1 MEQETQTQRVNYQ
14 LVLKE
19 IWKRRK
25 LYFIGLP
32 IVFILS
38 CLYIICI
45 PRTYTSETK
54 MAPEVDSPTS
64 GGALG
69 SIASSFGF
77 DLSEI
82 QTSDAITPL
91 LYPQLIDDN
100 GFVSE
105 LFSIK
110 VANKK
115 GDIKTDLYTY
125 YKQYQQ
131 YPWWSKVIGGITDLF
146 KSKTLNEKSSAKFD
160 PYVLTKKED
169 EIMSSIRNS
178 IKISVDKKSGVITII
193 TKAQDALICKTIA
206 DSVRGHLQQYITRY
220 RTNKAR
226 KDYDYYKSLTEEAKA
241 QYEKARRLYGG
252 YADANTDIVLES
264 FRSKQ
269 ADLENDMQLKF
280 NTYSTLNTQLQ
291 AAKAKIQEKTPAF
304 TLIQGAS
311 VPIKASE
318 PKRMFFVL
326 GMTIFAF
333 ALISIYV
340 LKDITKK
347 E

>member
-169 EIMSSIRNS
+169 EIMSSIRYS

-333 ALISIYV
+333 VLISIYV

>member
-241 QYEKARRLYGG
+241 QYEKARRLYGS

-333 ALISIYV
+333 VLISIYV

>member
-1 MEQETQTQRVNYQ
+1 MKQEIQTYKVNYK
-14 LVLKE
+14 LVFQE

-38 CLYIICI
+38 CLFIISI

-54 MAPEVDSPTS
+54 MAPEIDSPTS

-69 SIASSFGF
+69 SLASSFGF

-82 QTSDAITPL
+82 QSSDAITPL

-100 GFVSE
+100 GFISE
-105 LFSIK
+105 LFGIK
-110 VANKK
+110 VTSQK
-115 GDIKTDLYTY
+115 GEIKTDLYTY
-125 YKQYQQ
+125 YKKYQKFS
-131 YPWWSKVIGGITDLF
+131 WWSIGISAITNFF
-146 KSKTLNEKSSAKFD
+146 KSKKSANASGKLD
-160 PYVLTKKED
+160 PYFPSKQD
-169 EIMSSIRNS
+169 NEIMSAIRKS
-178 IKISVDKKSGVITII
+178 IKIRVKKKTGVITIKS
-193 TKAQDALICKTIA
+193 KAQDALICKIVA

-226 KDYDYYKSLTEEAKA
+226 KDYAYYKSLTEDAKA

-252 YADANTDIVLES
+252 YADANSDVILES
-264 FRSKQ
+264 FKSKQ
-269 ADLENDMQLKF
+269 DDLENDMQLKY

-304 TLIQGAS
+304 TLIQGAA

-318 PKRMFFVL
+318 PKRMLFVF
-326 GMTIFAF
+326 GATIFAF
-333 ALISIYV
+333 ILISIYV
-340 LKDITKK
+340 LKDIIKV

>member
-91 LYPQLIDDN
+91 L
-100 GFVSE
+100 
-105 LFSIK
+105 
-110 VANKK
+110 
-115 GDIKTDLYTY
+115 
-125 YKQYQQ
+125 
-131 YPWWSKVIGGITDLF
+131 
-146 KSKTLNEKSSAKFD
+146 
-160 PYVLTKKED
+160 
-169 EIMSSIRNS
+169 
-178 IKISVDKKSGVITII
+178 
-193 TKAQDALICKTIA
+193 
-206 DSVRGHLQQYITRY
+206 
-220 RTNKAR
+220 
-226 KDYDYYKSLTEEAKA
+226 
-241 QYEKARRLYGG
+241 
-252 YADANTDIVLES
+252 
-264 FRSKQ
+264 
-269 ADLENDMQLKF
+269 
-280 NTYSTLNTQLQ
+280 
-291 AAKAKIQEKTPAF
+291 
-304 TLIQGAS
+304 
-311 VPIKASE
+311 
-318 PKRMFFVL
+318 
-326 GMTIFAF
+326 
-333 ALISIYV
+333 
-340 LKDITKK
+340 
-347 E
+347 

>member
-1 MEQETQTQRVNYQ
+1 MAHSTTATKVDYK
-14 LVLKE
+14 LVFKE

-32 IVFILS
+32 LVTFFAS
-38 CLYIICI
+38 LYIICI
-45 PRTYTSETK
+45 PRTYNTETK
-54 MAPEVDSPTS
+54 MAPEVDSPNS
-64 GGALG
+64 GGTLG

-82 QTSDAITPL
+82 QSSDAITPL
-91 LYPQLIDDN
+91 LYPDLVDDN
-100 GFVSE
+100 GFISE

-110 VANKK
+110 ITNKK

-125 YKQYQQ
+125 YKQYQK
-131 YPWWSKVIGGITDLF
+131 YPWWTKAIGGITDLF
-146 KSKTLNEKSSAKFD
+146 KSKTPEDKGTVKFN
-160 PYVLTKKED
+160 PYVLSKKD
-169 EIMSSIRNS
+169 DDIMSAIRNS
-178 IKISVDKKSGVITII
+178 ISISVDKKTGVITIKA
-193 TKAQDALICKTIA
+193 KAQDALVCKTIA

-226 KDYDYYKSLTEEAKA
+226 KDYAYYKNLTEEAKA

-252 YADANTDIVLES
+252 YADANADVVLES

-269 ADLENDMQLKF
+269 EDLENDMQLKY

-326 GMTIFAF
+326 GMIIFTF
-333 ALISIYV
+333 FVISVYV
-340 LKDITKK
+340 LKDIIKK

>member
-1 MEQETQTQRVNYQ
+1 MKQEAQTQRVNYK
-14 LVLKE
+14 LVLQE

-32 IVFILS
+32 IVLILS
-38 CLYIICI
+38 CLFIISI
-45 PRTYTSETK
+45 PRTYSSETK
-54 MAPEVDSPTS
+54 MAPEVDSPNS
-64 GGALG
+64 GSTLG
-69 SIASSFGF
+69 SLASSFGF

-82 QTSDAITPL
+82 QSSDAITPL

-100 GFVSE
+100 GFISE
-105 LFSIK
+105 LFGIK
-110 VANKK
+110 VINKK

-125 YKQYQQ
+125 HKKYQQ
-131 YPWWSKVIGGITDLF
+131 YSWWAKAIGAITDLF
-146 KSKTLNEKSSAKFD
+146 KSKKSTIVSGKFN
-160 PYVLTKKED
+160 PYIPSKNDD
-169 EIMSSIRNS
+169 EIMSAIRKSIN
-178 IKISVDKKSGVITII
+178 ISVDKKTGVITIKS
-193 TKAQDALICKTIA
+193 KAQDALVCKIVA

-226 KDYDYYKSLTEEAKA
+226 KDYAYYKSLTEEAKA

-252 YADANTDIVLES
+252 YADANSDVILES

-269 ADLENDMQLKF
+269 EDLENDMQLKY

-304 TLIQGAS
+304 TLIQGAA

-318 PKRMFFVL
+318 PKRMLFVL
-326 GMTIFAF
+326 GTMIFAF
-333 ALISIYV
+333 ILISIYV
-340 LKDITKK
+340 LKDIIK
-347 E
+347 EE

>member
-110 VANKK
+110 VASQK

-146 KSKTLNEKSSAKFD
+146 KTKTLNEKSSAKFD

-169 EIMSSIRNS
+169 DIMSSIRNS

-226 KDYDYYKSLTEEAKA
+226 KDYVYYKNLTEEAKA

-269 ADLENDMQLKF
+269 NDLENDMQLKF

-304 TLIQGAS
+304 TLIQGAL

-333 ALISIYV
+333 VLISIYV

>member
-146 KSKTLNEKSSAKFD
+146 KTKTLNEKSSAKFD

-333 ALISIYV
+333 VLISIYV

>member
-333 ALISIYV
+333 VLISIYV